1 MVQECGYGTHAP
13 WHHGTFAPLRYNQDA
28 HIFATSV
35 DRPFLPT
42 PMTKPRIAINGFGRI
57 GRVATRLLLQ
67 RNDIELVAVND
78 LADTHTL
85 AHLFKYD
92 SVHGVFPGDVGH
104 DDGHL
109 LLGGRTIEA
118 HAAKDPA
125 SLPWKRLGIDMV
137 LECTGHFLTRDLA
150 SAHLKA
156 GAHTVILSAPA
167 KEPDIKTVVLGV
179 NEATIDGTER
189 ILSNASC
196 TTNCAAPMIKVVQDL
211 CGIESGFI
219 ITVHSFTGDQRL
231 HDAPHKDLRRARAAT
246 LSMVPTT
253 TGAAKAIT
261 RIFPELE
268 GRLGGGGIRVPV
280 PDGSITD
287 ITCRVKDIPTAESL
301 NAAFKKAAMG
311 PMKGI
316 LRYTEDPI
324 VSVDIVGDPHSCIF
338 DAQLT
343 SVVGDMVKVMGWYDN
358 EYGYS
363 SRLVDL
369 VAHLA
374 RLRR

>member
-1 MVQECGYGTHAP
+1 MS
-13 WHHGTFAPLRYNQDA
+13 L
-28 HIFATSV
+28 
-35 DRPFLPT
+35 
-42 PMTKPRIAINGFGRI
+42 RIAINGFGRI
-57 GRVATRLLLQ
+57 GRVTARLLLQ

-78 LADTHTL
+78 LTDTHTL

-92 SVHGVFPGDVGH
+92 SVHGVFAGEVGH
-104 DDGHL
+104 DPEHL
-109 LLGGRTIEA
+109 ILGGKKIKAYAE
-118 HAAKDPA
+118 KDP
-125 SLPWKRLGIDMV
+125 SKLPWKALGIDV
-137 LECTGHFLTRDLA
+137 VIECTGFFLSRELA
-150 SAHLKA
+150 STHLKA
-156 GAHTVILSAPA
+156 GAKKVILSAPA
-167 KEPDIKTVVLGV
+167 KDADIKSVVLGV
-179 NEATIDGTER
+179 NEHTLDGTET
-189 ILSNASC
+189 IISNASC
-196 TTNCAAPMIKVVQDL
+196 TTNCAAPMIMAVKEL
-211 CGIESGFI
+211 CGIEDGFI
-219 ITVHSFTGDQRL
+219 TTVHSFTGDQRL

-246 LSMVPTT
+246 VSMVPTT

-287 ITCRVKDIPTAESL
+287 ITCHVKTLRTADEI
-301 NAAFKKAAMG
+301 NAYFKQLAEGKL
-311 PMKGI
+311 KGI

-343 SVVGDMVKVMGWYDN
+343 SVVGNLVKVMGWYDN

-369 VAHLA
+369 VVL
-374 RLRR
+374 LGRRS